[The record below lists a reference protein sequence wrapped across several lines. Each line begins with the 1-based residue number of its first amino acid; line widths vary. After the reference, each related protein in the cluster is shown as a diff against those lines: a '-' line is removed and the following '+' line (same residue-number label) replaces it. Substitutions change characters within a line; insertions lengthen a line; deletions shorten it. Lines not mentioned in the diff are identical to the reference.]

1 MNTIKVFFLFYRKVF
16 CAMTTFPAGLYHFC
30 ECYNCEFIISVDQGK
45 YFYSKTFLNC
55 IKIEIYYQMLN
66 PKNLKNLYFFPDIF
80 SNDFFS
86 YIKDDKC
93 SNCGK

>member
-1 MNTIKVFFLFYRKVF
+1 
-16 CAMTTFPAGLYHFC
+16 MTTFPSGLYHFF
-30 ECYNCEFIISVDQGK
+30 ESYNCEFIISVDQGK
-45 YFYSKTFLNC
+45 FLNC

-66 PKNLKNLYFFPDIF
+66 PENLKKFIFFPDIF